1 MKKIILLL
9 LLSGSMFA
17 QELKQVPKQ
26 ILEFQ
31 SQNKEFSKIS
41 LFAVNE
47 NYDHKKFDKEVD
59 GATVVTLNQNA
70 LNAVIAEK
78 PQLLQFSLPYNNKQL
93 EIVLYKVQI
102 QSDDFQV
109 DTDKA
114 KNVTVEKG
122 VHYRGI
128 INGNVNSIVSFNFFR
143 NDVNGIISG
152 NEIHNLN
159 IGKLAVDGN
168 VNDYI
173 IYSDTKLKKPFNFT
187 CDLKSAKASHS
198 SVNHRDTQ
206 SPNSAKCVAIYF
218 ELDYNSYTS
227 HGSDLT
233 TTLNWFSSIFNNVQ
247 TLYANDGIST
257 AIKSVFVWTSLD
269 PYAESESSGAYL
281 NNFLVNRP
289 VFNGDLGHLVNYD
302 GGGFGGVA
310 YMSGLCN
317 TVKHGFSDIETTFSM
332 VPQYSWTVEVI
343 THELGHQMGSD
354 HTHACV
360 WNGNNTSIDGCG
372 TLAGIPEGDCAEG
385 PIPTQAVGGTIMSYC
400 HLLGDEVG
408 INFANGFGPQ
418 PTALILDR
426 IASSQCLSTDCI
438 TTCINNV
445 SNVVVQNVNET
456 TADMTWNDSTTT
468 TWQVAAV
475 SYPYTSPVWVT
486 ATTNS
491 HSFTQLTPNTY
502 YKFMVRPFCNAPQ
515 EAAVT
520 FKIEATKSNFVCSG
534 IPFTDTGL
542 LTSNYLDLENWTRTF
557 TPPAGLAARVVFNT
571 VNLEEGYDVLYI
583 YDGPDAT
590 FPLFG
595 TVTGEQTNLTFEATN
610 STGALTFKFESDSNT
625 NEAGWDATLTCS
637 ALGRND
643 FVKAGFSYYPNPVK
657 DELAL
662 NSKTGIEK
670 IQIYSI
676 DGKLIFEQTKQVYDT
691 KINTAA
697 FAKGTYI
704 VKIAFAEGNNGAFK
718 IVK

>member
-9 LLSGSMFA
+9 LFSGTMFA
-17 QELKQVPKQ
+17 QQLKQVPKH
-26 ILEFQ
+26 ILEIQ
-31 SQNKEFSKIS
+31 SQKKEFTKIS
-41 LFAVNE
+41 LFAVNA

-59 GATVVTLNQNA
+59 GATVVTLNQNT
-70 LNAVIAEK
+70 LNTIIAEK
-78 PQLLQFSLPYNNKQL
+78 PELLQFSVPYNNKQL

-102 QSDDFQV
+102 QTNDFQV

-114 KNVTVEKG
+114 KNVTVQKG

-128 INGNVNSIVSFNFFR
+128 INGNVNSIVSFNFFKD
-143 NDVNGIISG
+143 DVNGIISA
-152 NEIHNLN
+152 NELHNLN
-159 IGKLAVDGN
+159 IGKLAVAGN
-168 VNDYI
+168 INDYI
-173 IYSDTKLKKPFNFT
+173 VYSDTKLKKPFNFT

-198 SVNHRDTQ
+198 SVNHKDTQ

-233 TTLNWFSSIFNNVQ
+233 TTLNWFSSIFNNIQ

-269 PYAESESSGAYL
+269 PYAVNESSGAYL
-281 NNFLVNRP
+281 NNFLVYRP
-289 VFNGDLGHLVNYD
+289 IFNGDLGHLVIYD
-302 GGGFGGVA
+302 AGGFGGVA
-310 YMSGLCN
+310 YMNGLCN
-317 TVKHGFSDIETTFSM
+317 TETTFST

-385 PIPTQAVGGTIMSYC
+385 PIPTQEVGGTIMSYC

-418 PTALILDR
+418 PTTLILDI

-456 TADMTWNDSTTT
+456 TADITWTDSTTT

-491 HSFTQLTPNTY
+491 HSFAQLTPNTY

-520 FKIEATKSNFVCSG
+520 FKIEATKSDFVCSG
-534 IPFTDTGL
+534 VPFTDTGL

-557 TPPAGLAARVVFNT
+557 MPPAGSAAKVVFNA
-571 VNLEEGYDVLYI
+571 VNLEDGYDVLYV

-590 FPLFG
+590 FPLLG
-595 TVTGEQTNLTFEATN
+595 NVTGAQSNVTFEATN
-610 STGALTFKFESDSNT
+610 PTGALTFKFESDSNT
-625 NEAGWDATLTCS
+625 NEAGWDATLTCI

-657 DELAL
+657 DELVL
-662 NSKTGIEK
+662 NSKTEVGK
-670 IQIYSI
+670 VQIYSI
-676 DGKLIFEQTKQVYDT
+676 DGKLIFEKKSAFIEA
-691 KINTAA
+691 KINTSS

-704 VKIAFAEGNNGAFK
+704 VKIAFVEGGSGVFK